1 MLAPAEPVAKR
12 KRLEGPIPH
21 AIAETNAGQQDRW
34 ISKRRDNPAHA
45 SPAAPTVQNPLST
58 TNVVI
63 SLDEDEDTNGQE
75 APIAPARHFNAFE
88 AGALLG
94 SHTRMDSNPVHVFE
108 RVRYQVPSS
117 LLADPEPALPSVQ
130 LPARKSMDPTT
141 RSAPSLPSPAPSDE
155 NTNSPT
161 LAENQL
167 NALRGRQLSGQQ
179 RLSMDHNIVT
189 NIRPPVPRS
198 PLTVQSPGLP
208 RQQLSQPSVSVPS
221 PLPRA
226 GAAPVPATL
235 PHQSTAY
242 AQPPRPSPQLAPQ
255 SQSKSCGHSPTPIL
269 TES

>member
-1 MLAPAEPVAKR
+1 MPAPAEPVAKR

-21 AIAETNAGQQDRW
+21 AIAETDAGQQDRW
-34 ISKRRDNPAHA
+34 TSKRRDISVHA
-45 SPAAPTVQNPLST
+45 APAAPTAQNPLST
-58 TNVVI
+58 TNVVT

-75 APIAPARHFNAFE
+75 APIAPARHFDAFE

-94 SHTRMDSNPVHVFE
+94 SQTRMDSNPVNVFE

-117 LLADPEPALPSVQ
+117 LADPETALPSVQ

-167 NALRGRQLSGQQ
+167 NALRSRQLSGQQ
-179 RLSMDHNIVT
+179 RSSMDHNIVT

-208 RQQLSQPSVSVPS
+208 RQQLPQPSVSNRS

-226 GAAPVPATL
+226 GAANIPATL
-235 PHQSTAY
+235 PRQSTAY
-242 AQPPRPSPQLAPQ
+242 AQPALPSPQLVPQ
-255 SQSKSCGHSPTPIL
+255 SQSKSCGH
-269 TES
+269 